1 MAQESRLSIVID
13 SRNAEQKAKDLEGAL
28 AAMDAAGIRLVSTS
42 RKAGTSLSGLGGQSI
57 QGAAG
62 VDRLSRSLSS
72 AEKQAAS
79 TAATINRMLKAA
91 LAGFSAMHI
100 IDVADEWGQY
110 ASRMKMATQSADE
123 YEHAQSRMAKS
134 AQATYRNIN
143 ETRESFIQLSPVLR
157 DMGLSL
163 DQSIDAVDAFSGLL
177 VVNGANAERG
187 AAAMAALSKSFQRG
201 RVDAQAWMTIYSTA
215 DSIIEHLVAS
225 SEKSAEE
232 IRQLGVDGKI
242 SAEMMAKALVTAYGP
257 VLKQV
262 EGMPTTVRDALTN
275 LNTAFGEYI
284 GGANESS
291 QVTAKLAKGIDLLGD
306 NFSMVADVV
315 GVGVAGALVVYTS
328 RTIEGV
334 RASVAMRLESVK
346 KATAYA
352 EEAAFANKAAQSA
365 KHLAAADLERAHAAV
380 ASAEAKV
387 AAERVAQSEN
397 LMRLKSAQEL
407 MAAENALEVQ
417 RLKAQITDKGRQ
429 MAATRMAEIRLAEV
443 AIAKQVEAA
452 EKSLAAT
459 SIATSAV
466 VQKAYADRSAAAG
479 AYAVAAKAANATAV
493 NAERAAASA
502 SLMSRAGAGLLA
514 LLGGPVGL
522 VSTIGIAAASFLVF
536 RNNADEAAMGT
547 DTLGLSVDQLRERMA
562 SMSKQQAEAELTK
575 LRVEARKVNG
585 EIDVTQ
591 QKIDFLADRLARF
604 PSAPS
609 ADSWRDQL
617 SILRGSAEDLRAKM
631 QGLNGQMAEFFK
643 FISTTVDAGALE
655 DALPEVVTKQLAQ
668 LDKQIALFGKA
679 GQAAQYYYE
688 LEKGALKD
696 LEPEHKARIKASVD
710 ILAGQ
715 EKEEEARRKAAASTA
730 KQEKEAA
737 RLLKTLQDQV
747 SVLGLSDKE
756 MMKYQLR
763 VAGATDAQLKAADS
777 LFETKIAFEKT
788 KAAQEAYKSLM
799 LDLRTEEERTNDQFR
814 ERIKV
819 LREAGLSA
827 EQYQASLNKLVAS
840 NISVAPKFD
849 GLDASVGGASGEL
862 IRVAQARAELEQW
875 RAKELEQK
883 AAYFQTVEGME
894 EQHAAAIL
902 EINRRYNEQQMN
914 LSDAWRSAT
923 LANFAFVTGDAAA
936 MLRGLGHEGSLAY
949 KAMFIASKAAGIAQA
964 IINTEISATRA
975 RAELGPA
982 LGIPMAEK
990 MRALGYASV
999 GIMAATSLTG
1009 MAHSGIDQIPREGTW
1024 LLDKGER
1031 VLSPRQNS
1039 DLTSYL
1045 KQANTAPAGAGGG
1058 QPVQINVEVHIASDG
1073 TAQTQVD
1080 GAGAQQG
1087 RQLGEMIAGQVQ
1099 QALAREMRQG
1109 GLLWNQRNGYTR

>member
-13 SRNAEQKAKDLEGAL
+13 SRSAEQKAKDLEGAL
-28 AAMDAAGIRLVSTS
+28 AAMDAAGIRVVGTS
-42 RKAGTSLSGLGGQSI
+42 RKAGASLSGLGNQSI
-57 QGAAG
+57 QGASG
-62 VDRLSRSLSS
+62 VDRLNRSLSET
-72 AEKQAAS
+72 EKQAAS
-79 TAATINRMLKAA
+79 TSATINRMLKAA

-110 ASRMKMATQSADE
+110 ASRMKMATQSTAE
-123 YEHAQSRMAKS
+123 YDHAQSRMAKS

-157 DMGLSL
+157 DMGLNL

-187 AAAMAALSKSFQRG
+187 SAAMDALAKSFQRG

-215 DSIIEHLVAS
+215 DSIVEHLATS
-225 SEKSAEE
+225 SGKTAAE

-242 SAEMMAKALVTAYGP
+242 SAEMMAKALLAAYGP

-291 QVTAKLAKGIDLLGD
+291 QVTAKFAKGIDLLGN
-306 NFSMVADVV
+306 NFSLIADVL
-315 GVGVAGALVVYTS
+315 GVGVAGALALYVS
-328 RTIEGV
+328 RMAGAGATTAWATV
-334 RASVAMRLESVK
+334 TKYAKARASVDEARADLQAAAA
-346 KATAYA
+346 ATASAQANLGLSVSHAQLTAAKLA
-352 EEAAFANKAAQSA
+352 EEAATKR
-365 KHLAAADLERAHAAV
+365 LAAAQAA
-380 ASAEAKV
+380 
-387 AAERVAQSEN
+387 
-397 LMRLKSAQEL
+397 LP
-407 MAAENALEVQ
+407 
-417 RLKAQITDKGRQ
+417 
-429 MAATRMAEIRLAEV
+429 
-443 AIAKQVEAA
+443 
-452 EKSLAAT
+452 
-459 SIATSAV
+459 
-466 VQKAYADRSAAAG
+466 
-479 AYAVAAKAANATAV
+479 
-493 NAERAAASA
+493 
-502 SLMSRAGAGLLA
+502 RAGSA
-514 LLGGPVGL
+514 LLGMMGGPAGL
-522 VSTIGIAAASFLVF
+522 IVMTGLAAASFFAL
-536 RNNADEAAMGT
+536 RNSADEAATGT

-604 PSAPS
+604 PNAPS

-617 SILRGSAEDLRAKM
+617 SILRGSAEDLRSKM

-643 FISTTVDAGALE
+643 FISTPVNAGALE

-696 LEPEHKARIKASVD
+696 LEPEHKALIKAQAD
-710 ILAGQ
+710 ILAGK
-715 EKEEEARRKAAASTA
+715 EKSEEARRKAAASTA

-747 SVLGLSDKE
+747 AVLGLNDIQ
-756 MMKYQLR
+756 MQRYQLR
-763 VAGATDAQLKAADS
+763 VAGATPEQIKMADS
-777 LFETKIAFEKT
+777 LLATKEAFEKT

-799 LDLRTEEERTNDQFR
+799 LDLRTKEERANDLFR
-814 ERIKV
+814 ERAKV

-827 EQYQASLNKLVAS
+827 EQYQASMNKLS
-840 NISVAPKFD
+840 ISSVSEAPKFE
-849 GLDASVGGASGEL
+849 GVDASVGGASGEL
-862 IRVAQARAELEQW
+862 IRVAQARVELDKW
-875 RAKELEQK
+875 RADEIQKHQEYLNTKEGNEQ
-883 AAYFQTVEGME
+883 AYAE
-894 EQHAAAIL
+894 AIL
-902 EINRRYNEQQMN
+902 KVNQDYAKQQEG
-914 LSDAWRSAT
+914 LTAAWRSVT
-923 LANFAFVTGDAAA
+923 LANFAAVTGDAAS
-936 MLRGLGHEGSLAY
+936 MLKQLGGESSALY
-949 KAMFIASKAAGIAQA
+949 KAMFIASKAASIAQA
-964 IINTEISATRA
+964 IVNTELAYTRA
-975 RAELGPA
+975 LATPGGEA
-982 LGIPMAEK
+982 LAPWIRG
-990 MRALGYASV
+990 LGYASV
-999 GIMAATSLTG
+999 GLMAATSLTG

-1058 QPVQINVEVHIASDG
+1058 QPVQINVEVNIASDG